1 MSTTQ
6 SDAERGTAQSAQCG
20 PHSDGT
26 RSGKPHAQARA
37 RARESSPGTAQ
48 SQPDSADPGKVTL
61 SDYAAETGAW
71 VRSTFTPPDVWSK
84 DRPALSQVWAYA
96 SRGEWTTAEGAFR
109 KAGQVYAITVAFPV
123 VAAAYITAWVAER
136 PGRLA
141 TVLILLVLLTQ
152 VPPLSWLI

>member
-1 MSTTQ
+1 MSTQ
-6 SDAERGTAQSAQCG
+6 SDTEWGTAQSAQCG
-20 PHSDGT
+20 PHSGET
-26 RSGKPHAQARA
+26 PAAGPQRA
-37 RARESSPGTAQ
+37 GRAGAREGSPGTAQ

-123 VAAAYITAWVAER
+123 VAAAYIAAWVAER

-141 TVLILLVLLTQ
+141 TALILLVLLTQ